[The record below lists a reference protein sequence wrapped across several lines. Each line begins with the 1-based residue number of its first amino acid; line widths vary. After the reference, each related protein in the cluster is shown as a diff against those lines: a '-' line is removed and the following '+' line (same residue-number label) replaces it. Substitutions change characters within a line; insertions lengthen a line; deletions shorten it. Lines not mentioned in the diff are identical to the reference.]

1 MSPGIT
7 VVRRQPI
14 TTSARAAWVRAPAPS
29 AAIRPSWAS
38 TLSISARG
46 DASTPVASA
55 PMLTSPSVG
64 TRRSARR
71 PRPRSVLAETTVD
84 RRLRA
89 LPVVSAEHPR
99 IHDGLGGR
107 VEHLVLELA
116 AAELRAHEVPHQLE
130 QLHAVAGGG
139 GGPAHEA
146 LDVGPRLGAGE
157 ARLRGRQ
164 LLEGTAGQLAQ
175 RPQH

>member
-7 VVRRQPI
+7 VVPRQSI
-14 TTSARAAWVRAPAPS
+14 TTSARAASVRAPAPS

-71 PRPRSVLAETTVD
+71 RRPPSVLAETTVD

-89 LPVVSAEHPR
+89 LPVIGAEHPR
-99 IHDGLGGR
+99 IHHGLGR
-107 VEHLVLELA
+107 RLEHLVLQLA
-116 AAELRAHEVPHQLE
+116 APELPC
-130 QLHAVAGGG
+130 
-139 GGPAHEA
+139 
-146 LDVGPRLGAGE
+146 PRL
-157 ARLRGRQ
+157 
-164 LLEGTAGQLAQ
+164 
-175 RPQH
+175 PHH